1 MNSTLKSELSRK
13 VLGLNHKQ
21 FEKLVIDAIAKIGY
35 GGSLKDVAEHLRKSG
50 NEVIDGLIKHNILG
64 LDKIYLQA
72 KRWKDG
78 NVGRQEIQKFVGTL
92 HGKGAK
98 KYIFFN
104 DFTFYKRRYRIC

>member
-98 KYIFFN
+98 K
-104 DFTFYKRRYRIC
+104 